1 MKDTALNRESIGPD
15 PLLNPTYTNT
25 SGGKIHYNGK
35 KIFLLTFTGS
45 LGGLSVGYNC
55 GIVAGACLYM
65 DQVFSGAVT
74 LADKSVWILYT

>member
-1 MKDTALNRESIGPD
+1 MKDTASAALINRESMGPD
-15 PLLNPTYTNT
+15 PQHP
-25 SGGKIHYNGK
+25 SSAGGKIHYNSK

-65 DQVFSGAVT
+65 DQVFSGQVT
-74 LADKSVWILYT
+74 LSDKSVSFFSD